1 MIRLQRYYAKLT
13 NLVKHLVT
21 LVENKSLDV
30 AERKLLV
37 ADKGVKTTGS
47 TDDDIGES
55 VLIRQSLDILLNGST
70 TVEDGGLY
78 IGKILAESSVF
89 VLDLISQLTSVAHNQ
104 DGTLSRNRLQLVKG
118 GKDEDSRLSK
128 TGLGLAKNIDVQDSG
143 RNANLLDYGDAERY
157 VRLWFESM
165 KLEREKTIRLKV
177 RPSQ

>member
-1 MIRLQRYYAKLT
+1 MVRIQRHYTKLT

-37 ADKGVKTTGS
+37 ADEGVKTTGS
-47 TDDDIGES
+47 SDDDVGES
-55 VLIRQSLDILLNGST
+55 VLVRQSLDILLDGST
-70 TVEDGGLY
+70 TVEDGGLH
-78 IGKILAESSVF
+78 IRKILAESSVF

-104 DGTLSRNRLQLVKG
+104 DGTLPRNRLQLVKG
-118 GKDEDSRLSK
+118 GKYEDSRLSK
-128 TGLGLAKNIDVQDSG
+128 TGLGLAENIDVQNSG

-177 RPSQ
+177 RPSP